1 MLSMS
6 NVANPNRYYAHA
18 LVAWVFLG
26 FVVFVVVRESIYF
39 IGLRQ
44 ALFMSTLHAQR
55 LSSRTVLFL
64 GIPEESLNEQGLRQA
79 FGQHVHK
86 IWIVPDYKKLDEAV
100 EDREKL
106 WNKFEAGQQK
116 LIINANKKNS
126 KTDSGGAQKDQATSD
141 PLASI
146 DKKDR
151 PTHRL
156 KMLIGKKVDTIEY
169 GLTELPQMNRKVE
182 ELQQGVFSENSKKT
196 QAAFVEFSSQAA
208 AQDALQ
214 FAQQSKTKFSPRYI
228 GVQPGEVIWKNLAMN
243 KFSRKIKMAIATTAI
258 VLLTIFW
265 AIPVA
270 VVGAISNI
278 NYLTEQVPFLSF
290 INDIPSVILGV
301 VTGLL
306 PVILLAVLMALVP
319 ILCRLLAKFAGAPT
333 LSAVELKTQSWY
345 FVFQVIQVFLVTTF
359 SSAASAVAAQ
369 IVSNPPSAV
378 TLLAKNLPKAS
389 NFYISYF
396 ILQGLMIAALEVLN
410 LVPFLM
416 INILGKMDK
425 TPRKQFNRWNSLV
438 GLGWGSVY
446 PKFTNLGVIALT
458 YSCIAPLVLGFATI
472 GFLLMY
478 LGFRY
483 NFLFVYGM
491 KVDMKGESYLKG
503 LQQLLTGVYLATG
516 CLIGLFAIAVADA
529 TSAVGPLVLMIIFL
543 VVLIACHVF
552 ISMAL
557 RPLKSSIPL
566 ELLAEN
572 PESTMIAT
580 DAETGPRVSDSDR
593 TLDGPGHERHEKGS
607 VRHAP
612 AWQPSV
618 SPDQQKGGNMLTH
631 RLAGFITKSRAKA
644 RAQMGAMEYGR
655 APRYDSGDLQTAYMH
670 PSLAARKPVVWLARD
685 QMGLS
690 RALVEGNRK
699 AGIESSDEAAWLN
712 DKGKVQWDTEEPR
725 KVPIWEEHRVW

>member
-1 MLSMS
+1 M
-6 NVANPNRYYAHA
+6 
-18 LVAWVFLG
+18 G
-26 FVVFVVVRESIYF
+26 
-39 IGLRQ
+39 
-44 ALFMSTLHAQR
+44 
-55 LSSRTVLFL
+55 
-64 GIPEESLNEQGLRQA
+64 
-79 FGQHVHK
+79 
-86 IWIVPDYKKLDEAV
+86 
-100 EDREKL
+100 
-106 WNKFEAGQQK
+106 NKFEAGQQK

-265 AIPVA
+265 AIPIA

-306 PVILLAVLMALVP
+306 PVILLAVL
-319 ILCRLLAKFAGAPT
+319 
-333 LSAVELKTQSWY
+333 
-345 FVFQVIQVFLVTTF
+345 
-359 SSAASAVAAQ
+359 

-655 APRYDSGDLQTAYMH
+655 APRSDSGDLQTAYMH

-725 KVPIWEEHRVW
+725 KVPIWRSTESGNMMRASSDEGRMLQRRTE